1 MSKRWRYF
9 FFVPKVKF
17 VMYAVL
23 HILYIGL
30 NCLFVFPN
38 LKAGVKD
45 YGVEPRI
52 NNITVVGVAAPPSA
66 PKEALSDYDKSTIK
80 VEEMV
85 FWGWTALLFVA
96 ELKELR
102 SSSLEDLRLY
112 MRSTWNKIDQLT
124 MILVLGVMGL
134 RLTCAPALE
143 LLENA
148 EDQSCELSLSHWARN
163 IYAIILLLLFIKLSL
178 RGNLRVCRRSRHH
191 HR

>member
-1 MSKRWRYF
+1 FNLSEVASGVW
-9 FFVPKVKF
+9 VKT
-17 VMYAVL
+17 
-23 HILYIGL
+23 
-30 NCLFVFPN
+30 P
-38 LKAGVKD
+38 
-45 YGVEPRI
+45 P
-52 NNITVVGVAAPPSA
+52 APPSA

-134 RLTCAPALE
+134 RLTCAPALD

-148 EDQSCELSLSHWARN
+148 EDQSCELSQSHWARN
-163 IYAIILLLLFIKLSL
+163 IYAMILLLLFIKLLAYAEIFESVGVHVIIIGEVL
-178 RGNLRVCRRSRHH
+178 KTDVSVFAVIVAIISTGMGTALTLELNTWAETTLDGE
-191 HR
+191 